1 MKAKLKES
9 KAALAKATKVVFKK
23 HAKIDAKKVALIKAK
38 IAAATDPK
46 RKKLLVAQLKA
57 QKKVASLR
65 K

>member
-1 MKAKLKES
+1 MKAKLKEA

-23 HAKIDAKKVALIKAK
+23 HAKIDAKKVALIKAR

-57 QKKVASLR
+57 QKKVAALR